1 MTNQSGS
8 GPTPSSPSEPPK
20 PARVDVIEFVI
31 AVLAGAAF
39 TYLLLQPAP
48 PDRPMWQ
55 TIGLFVML
63 AVAISRIIAFLG
75 RRFGK

>member
-1 MTNQSGS
+1 MTDQSGS
-8 GPTPSSPSEPPK
+8 GPTPSGPGGPPK
-20 PARVDVIEFVI
+20 PARVDVVEFII

-63 AVAISRIIAFLG
+63 AVAISRIIAFFG

>member
-1 MTNQSGS
+1 VA
-8 GPTPSSPSEPPK
+8 EL
-20 PARVDVIEFVI
+20 II

-55 TIGLFVML
+55 TIGLYVML
-63 AVAISRIIAFLG
+63 AVALSRIVAFFG
-75 RRFGK
+75 RRSRK